1 MQKYE
6 TLFAV
11 RPDMTEEEIKAIVER
26 IQNVITNNGGKVEEV
41 DEWGMRKLAYKINN
55 KYRDGYYALINF
67 EAEKACLDELNH
79 TFRITEDII
88 RDIIVKRY

>member
-11 RPDMTEEEIKAIVER
+11 IPDMTEEEVKAMVEK
-26 IQNVITNNGGKVEEV
+26 IQNVITSNGGKVEEV
-41 DEWGMRKLAYKINN
+41 DEWGMKKLAYKINN
-55 KYRDGYYALINF
+55 KYRDAYYTLINF
-67 EAEKACLDELNH
+67 EAEKPCLDALNH